1 MPIESKAWDWKRNA
15 SDRWDEPSEI
25 SYYLVQRWKEK
36 GFGRFLDLGCGPGRH
51 SMQFA
56 RAGFDVTAFD
66 LSPEA
71 VAMVEGKAREAG
83 IGIGTRCGDM
93 RRLPFPDASMDCLL
107 AYHVI
112 SHTDTEGIREVLSEI
127 RRVLRPGGELYLS
140 FCSKKAWSFAEAG
153 FERLDANTVLK
164 REDGPEDGIPH
175 FFVDEESLM
184 SLLEGIDLLS
194 LQHIQD
200 LVVGGE
206 PYGSWHYFL
215 LGRKPDGTVRR
226 P

>member
-1 MPIESKAWDWKRNA
+1 MPTESKAWDWKRN
-15 SDRWDEPSEI
+15 SSERWDEPSEI
-25 SYYLVQRWKEK
+25 SYYLVQRWKKK

-56 RAGFDVTAFD
+56 GAGFDVTAFD

-71 VAMVEGKAREAG
+71 IALVGGKAKEAG
-83 IGIGTRCGDM
+83 LGITTVRGDM
-93 RRLPFPDASMDCLL
+93 RRLPFADASMDCLL

-112 SHTDTEGIREVLSEI
+112 SHTDTEGIREVLGEI
-127 RRVLRPGGELYLS
+127 RRVLRPGGELYLT

-153 FERLDANTVLK
+153 FQRLDENTVVK

-175 FFVDEESLM
+175 FFVDEESLGA
-184 SLLEGIDLLS
+184 LLNGFRILS
-194 LQHIQD
+194 FQHVQD
-200 LVVGGE
+200 LVVGGR

-215 LGRKPDGTVRR
+215 LGER
-226 P
+226 

>member
-1 MPIESKAWDWKRNA
+1 MPIESKAWDWKRNV
-15 SDRWDEPSEI
+15 SERWDEPSEI
-25 SYYLVQRWKEK
+25 SYYLLQRWKAK
-36 GFGRFLDLGCGPGRH
+36 GFRRFLDLGCGPGRH

-71 VAMVEGKAREAG
+71 IALVEGKAKEAG
-83 IGIGTRCGDM
+83 IGIATCYGDM
-93 RRLPFPDASMDCLL
+93 RLLPFADAAMDCLL

-112 SHTDTEGIREVLSEI
+112 SHTDSEGIREVLAEI
-127 RRVLRPGGELYLS
+127 KRILRPGGELYLT

-153 FERLDANTVLK
+153 FERLDANTVVK

-175 FFVDEESLM
+175 FFVDEESLKA
-184 SLLEGIDLLS
+184 LLEGIEIVS
-194 LQHIQD
+194 LQHVQD

-206 PYGSWHYFL
+206 AYRSWHYFV
-215 LGRKPDGTVRR
+215 LGER
-226 P
+226 

>member
-1 MPIESKAWDWKRNA
+1 MPIESKAWDWKRNN
-15 SDRWDEPSEI
+15 SERWDEPSEI

-36 GFGRFLDLGCGPGRH
+36 GFRRFLDLGCGPGRH

-71 VAMVEGKAREAG
+71 IGLVEDKAREAG
-83 IGIGTRCGDM
+83 LGVTTRCGDM
-93 RRLPFPDASMDCLL
+93 RRLPFADASMDCLL

-112 SHTDTEGIREVLSEI
+112 SHTDTEGIREVLGEI

-153 FERLDANTVLK
+153 FERLDENTVVK

-175 FFVDEESLM
+175 FFVDEGSLTA
-184 SLLEGIDLLS
+184 LLSDIRILS
-194 LQHIQD
+194 LQHVQD

-215 LGRKPDGTVRR
+215 LGER
-226 P
+226 